1 MDHLLVRQVLVV
13 SGLGVLAFELLDA
26 GGPVLLSVTG
36 LVLAL
41 AAAAGVIALVRV
53 VVISERGRAR
63 R

>member
-1 MDHLLVRQVLVV
+1 MDRVLVRQVLVV
-13 SGLGVLAFELLDA
+13 SGLGVLAFVLLDA
-26 GGPVLLSVTG
+26 GGPVLSVTG
-36 LVLAL
+36 VVLAL